1 MQKEKSIRDWK
12 RMYDSLTNPDS
23 QAKARRDI
31 QKDKRKKEKQ
41 SDTGL

>member
-1 MQKEKSIRDWK
+1 MKQEASIKDWK

-23 QAKARRDI
+23 QARARRKI
-31 QKDKRKKEKQ
+31 QQEKRKKEKI